1 MEDSGRPYFPFMRS
15 YYEAIEQCPEAV
27 QLELYRAI
35 SLYGLN
41 RIEPQNMSPLS
52 VTLWTLIKPLLD
64 KQWTKFDNG
73 KKGGTSSEAM
83 KGNQNARKR
92 TENKPNSNRIQT
104 GNKATLSMREDKGY
118 RIEDIGEGDTTT
130 SVVDNSA
137 PNGAS
142 SSKDDSIDYGAL
154 ISFFNSTLEQGNS
167 VIRPIRDISGKR
179 RDSVRARV
187 RESGKQSLVAVFKKA
202 SISDFLNG
210 KNDRGFIATFDWL
223 VAPNNFIKVLEGNYD
238 NRTKSGKTM
247 KETDYEELRLR
258 QERERE
264 ESKAGA
270 CSHEEFL
277 QMIEEG
283 KFSPQG

>member
-1 MEDSGRPYFPFMRS
+1 MRS
-15 YYEAIEQCPEAV
+15 YYEAIEQCQEAV

-92 TENKPNSNRIQT
+92 TENEPKTNRKQT
-104 GNKATLSMREDKGY
+104 GNKATLSMIEDKGY

-223 VAPNNFIKVLEGNYD
+223 VSPNNFIKVLEGNYD
-238 NRTKSGKTM
+238 NRVIKNREDDWL
-247 KETDYEELRLR
+247 KEYEER
-258 QERERE
+258 QARE
-264 ESKAGA
+264 EEERQRSKAGA
-270 CSHEEFL
+270 VDHDEFL
-277 QMIEEG
+277 KLKEEG
-283 KFSPQG
+283 KI